1 MAIGRW
7 RWVLTAA
14 VLLVGLSAGAA
25 WVTASG
31 AQLAQAGRGGMDIS
45 VRGVED
51 AIQQLNAVEG
61 NPRAQQAALV
71 LLLVKGAGKK
81 QPAEAG
87 RTRYDYH
94 VDVEPDGRILI
105 NGLDISILMQA
116 ANQKPR

>member
-1 MAIGRW
+1 MAMGRR
-7 RWVLTAA
+7 RWVLTAG
-14 VLLVGLSAGAA
+14 VLLVGLSGGAA
-25 WVTASG
+25 WSA
-31 AQLAQAGRGGMDIS
+31 AELAQAGRGGMDIS